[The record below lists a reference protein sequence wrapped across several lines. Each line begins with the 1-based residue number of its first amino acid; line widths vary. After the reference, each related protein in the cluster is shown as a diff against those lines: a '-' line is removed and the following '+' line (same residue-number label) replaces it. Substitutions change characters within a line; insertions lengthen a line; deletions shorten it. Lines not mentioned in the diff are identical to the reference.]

1 LPLDEHVG
9 ELLGHGAIRHV
20 GKHQELGRLHPAILA
35 MRKVTVQPSGQ
46 SFEVEEGESVLTAAL
61 RQGVMLPYGCK
72 NGACGSCKGK
82 ILEGSVDYGHYHA
95 RVLTESERAHGKA
108 LFCQARPLG
117 ELVIECR
124 TIGAAK
130 DIAVRLL
137 PCRVQKLE
145 KVADDV
151 MIVQLKLPANERLQ
165 FLAGQYIDF
174 LLKGGD
180 RRSFSMAN
188 APHADELIELH
199 IRQVAGGNFTDH
211 VFNKMKERDILR
223 LEGPLG
229 SFFLREDSTKPIV
242 FVASGTGF
250 APIKSIIET
259 AFHRKVARPMVLYW
273 GARRPKDLY
282 LNPLPEK
289 WAREHPHF
297 RYVPVISEARPEDQW
312 TGRGG
317 FVHRAVMEDLPDLS
331 GHQVYACG
339 VPIMVDS
346 ARKDFTTQCQ
356 LPEDEFYAD
365 SFTTQ
370 ADLASDELR

>member
-1 LPLDEHVG
+1 MH
-9 ELLGHGAIRHV
+9 
-20 GKHQELGRLHPAILA
+20 
-35 MRKVTVQPSGQ
+35 KVTVQPSKHEFQ
-46 SFEVEEGESVLTAAL
+46 VEPGETVLTAAL

-82 ILEGSVDYGHYHA
+82 ILAGEVDYGHYHA
-95 RVLTESERAHGKA
+95 RVLTEAERAQGKA
-108 LFCQARPLG
+108 LFCQAKPLG

-174 LLKGGD
+174 LLKGGE

-188 APHADELIELH
+188 PPHADEFIELH
-199 IRQVAGGNFTDH
+199 VRHVAGGSFTDH
-211 VFNKMKERDILR
+211 VFGKMKERDILR

-229 SFFLREDSTKPIV
+229 SFFLRDESTKPIV

-250 APIKSIIET
+250 APIKSILES
-259 AFHRKVARPMVLYW
+259 AFKRGVMRPMVLYW
-273 GARRPKDLY
+273 GCRRPKDLY
-282 LNPLPEK
+282 LNHLPQK
-289 WAREHPHF
+289 WAQEHANF
-297 RYVPVISEARPEDQW
+297 RYVPVISEGVAEDAW
-312 TGRGG
+312 TGRTG
-317 FVHRAVMEDLPDLS
+317 FVHRAVLDDFPDLT
-331 GHQVYACG
+331 GYQVYACG

-346 ARKDFTTQCQ
+346 ARRDFTTLRG

-370 ADLASDELR
+370 ADLAADELR

>member
-1 LPLDEHVG
+1 MH
-9 ELLGHGAIRHV
+9 
-20 GKHQELGRLHPAILA
+20 
-35 MRKVTVQPSGQ
+35 KVTVQPSGQ
-46 SFEVEEGESVLTAAL
+46 AFEVQEGESVLTAAL
-61 RQGVMLPYGCK
+61 RQGVRLPYGCK

-82 ILEGSVDYGHYHA
+82 IVAGAVDYGHYHA
-95 RVLTESERAHGKA
+95 RVLTEAERAHGKA
-108 LFCQARPLG
+108 LFCQAKPLG

-137 PCRVQKLE
+137 PCRVQQLE

-151 MIVQLKLPANERLQ
+151 MIVRLKLPANERLQ

-174 LLKGGD
+174 LLKGGE

-199 IRQVAGGNFTDH
+199 IRQVAGGSFTDH
-211 VFNKMKERDILR
+211 VFGKMKERDILR

-229 SFFLREDSTKPIV
+229 SFFLREDSAKPIV

-250 APIKSIIET
+250 APIKSIIES
-259 AFHRKVARPMVLYW
+259 AFRRNVTRSMVLYW

-282 LNPLPEK
+282 MSSIPET
-289 WAREHPHF
+289 WTREQPSF

-312 TGRGG
+312 SGRSG
-317 FVHRAVMEDLPDLS
+317 FVHRAVMQDFPDLS
-331 GHQVYACG
+331 THQVYACG
-339 VPIMVDS
+339 VPVMVDS
-346 ARKDFTTQCQ
+346 ARKDFTALCQ

>member
-1 LPLDEHVG
+1 MH
-9 ELLGHGAIRHV
+9 
-20 GKHQELGRLHPAILA
+20 
-35 MRKVTVQPSGQ
+35 KVTVQPSGQ
-46 SFEVEEGESVLTAAL
+46 SFDAEEGEAVLTAAL

-82 ILEGSVDYGHYHA
+82 IVAGSVDYGHYHA
-95 RVLTESERAHGKA
+95 RVLTEEERAHGKA
-108 LFCQARPLG
+108 LFCQAKPLG

-130 DIAVRLL
+130 DIAVKLL
-137 PCRVQKLE
+137 PCRVQKLD

-165 FLAGQYIDF
+165 FLPGQYIDF
-174 LLKGGD
+174 LLKGGE

-188 APHADELIELH
+188 SPHADELVELH
-199 IRQVAGGNFTDH
+199 IRHVAGGNFTDH
-211 VFNKMKERDILR
+211 VFGKMKERDILR

-229 SFFLREDSTKPIV
+229 SFFLREDGAKPIV

-250 APIKSIIET
+250 APIKSIIES
-259 AFHRKVARPMVLYW
+259 AFYKKIERPMVLYW

-282 LNPLPEK
+282 LNALPEK
-289 WAREHPHF
+289 WVREHATF
-297 RYVPVISEARPEDQW
+297 RYVPVISEARPEDAW
-312 TGRGG
+312 SGRSG
-317 FVHRAVMEDLPDLS
+317 FVHRAVMEDMPDLS

-346 ARKDFTTQCQ
+346 ARKDYIEKCG

-365 SFTTQ
+365 SFTTA
-370 ADLASDELR
+370 ADLATDEIK

>member
-1 LPLDEHVG
+1 M
-9 ELLGHGAIRHV
+9 
-20 GKHQELGRLHPAILA
+20 Q
-35 MRKVTVQPSGQ
+35 KVTVQPSGH
-46 SFEVEEGESVLTAAL
+46 SFEVQEGESVLTAAL

-82 ILEGSVDYGHYHA
+82 ILQGGVDYGHYHA
-95 RVLTESERAHGKA
+95 RVLTEAEKAHGKA
-108 LFCQARPLG
+108 LFCQAKPLG

-180 RRSFSMAN
+180 RRSFSMGN
-188 APHADELIELH
+188 PPHADEFLELH
-199 IRQVAGGNFTDH
+199 VRQVAGGTFTDH

-229 SFFLREDSTKPIV
+229 SFFLREDSEKPIV

-250 APIKSIIET
+250 APIKSIIES
-259 AFHRKVARPMVLYW
+259 ALHRNNARPMVLYW

-282 LNPLPEK
+282 LNALPEK
-289 WAREHPHF
+289 WAREHANF

-312 TGRGG
+312 TGRSG
-317 FVHRAVMEDLPDLS
+317 FVHRAVMQDLPDLS
-331 GHQVYACG
+331 RYQVYACG

-346 ARKDFTTQCQ
+346 ARKDFTERCQ

>member
-1 LPLDEHVG
+1 MH
-9 ELLGHGAIRHV
+9 
-20 GKHQELGRLHPAILA
+20 
-35 MRKVTVQPSGQ
+35 KVTVQPSGQ
-46 SFEVEEGESVLTAAL
+46 TFDVEEGEAVLTAAL

-82 ILEGSVDYGHYHA
+82 IVSGTVDYGHYHA
-95 RVLTESERAHGKA
+95 RVLTEAERAHGKA
-108 LFCQARPLG
+108 LFCQAKPLG

-137 PCRVQKLE
+137 PCRVQQLE

-151 MIVQLKLPANERLQ
+151 MIVRLKLPANERLQ

-174 LLKGGD
+174 LLKGGE

-188 APHADELIELH
+188 APHTDDLLELH
-199 IRQVAGGNFTDH
+199 IRQVAGGNFTEH
-211 VFNKMKERDILR
+211 VFGKMKERDILR

-229 SFFLREDSTKPIV
+229 SFFLREDSAKPIV
-242 FVASGTGF
+242 LVASGTGF
-250 APIKSIIET
+250 APIKSIVES
-259 AFHRKVARPMVLYW
+259 AVHRKITRPMVLYW

-282 LNPLPEK
+282 LNSLPES

-312 TGRGG
+312 SGRTG
-317 FVHRAVMEDLPDLS
+317 FVHRAVMQDLPDLS
-331 GHQVYACG
+331 AHQVYACG

-346 ARKDFTTQCQ
+346 ARKDFIAQCR

>member
-1 LPLDEHVG
+1 MH
-9 ELLGHGAIRHV
+9 
-20 GKHQELGRLHPAILA
+20 
-35 MRKVTVQPSGQ
+35 KVTVQPSGQ
-46 SFEVEEGESVLTAAL
+46 SFDVEESESVLTAAL

-82 ILEGSVDYGHYHA
+82 IVSGTVDYGHYHA
-95 RVLTESERAHGKA
+95 RVLTEEERAHGKA

-137 PCRVQKLE
+137 PCRVQKLD

-151 MIVQLKLPANERLQ
+151 VIVQLKLPANERLQ

-174 LLKGGD
+174 LLKGGE

-188 APHADELIELH
+188 PPHADELIELH
-199 IRQVAGGNFTDH
+199 IRHVAGGSFTDH
-211 VFNKMKERDILR
+211 VFGKMKERDILR

-229 SFFLREDSTKPIV
+229 SFFLREDSAKPIV

-250 APIKSIIET
+250 APIKSIIES
-259 AFHRKVARPMVLYW
+259 AFHRKVERPMVLYW
-273 GARRPKDLY
+273 GCRRPKDLY
-282 LNPLPEK
+282 LNALAQK
-289 WAREHPHF
+289 WALEHPQF
-297 RYVPVISEARPEDQW
+297 RYVPVTSEARPEDAW
-312 TGRGG
+312 SGRSG
-317 FVHRAVMEDLPDLS
+317 FVHRAVMQDLPDLS
-331 GHQVYACG
+331 GYQVYACG
-339 VPIMVDS
+339 VPAMIDA
-346 ARKDFTTQCQ
+346 ARKDFITQCQ

-365 SFTTQ
+365 SFTTA
-370 ADLASDELR
+370 ADLATDEIK

>member
-1 LPLDEHVG
+1 MH
-9 ELLGHGAIRHV
+9 
-20 GKHQELGRLHPAILA
+20 
-35 MRKVTVQPSGQ
+35 KVTVQPSGQ
-46 SFEVEEGESVLTAAL
+46 SFDAEEGEAVLTAAL

-82 ILEGSVDYGHYHA
+82 IVAGSVDYGHYHA
-95 RVLTESERAHGKA
+95 RVLTEEERAHGKA
-108 LFCQARPLG
+108 LFCQAKPLG

-130 DIAVRLL
+130 DIAVKLL
-137 PCRVQKLE
+137 PCRVQKLD

-165 FLAGQYIDF
+165 FLPGQYIDF
-174 LLKGGD
+174 LLKGGE

-188 APHADELIELH
+188 SPHADELVELH
-199 IRQVAGGNFTDH
+199 IRHVAGGNFTDH
-211 VFNKMKERDILR
+211 VFGKMKERDILR

-229 SFFLREDSTKPIV
+229 SFFLREDGAKPIV

-250 APIKSIIET
+250 APIKSIIES
-259 AFHRKVARPMVLYW
+259 AFYKKIERPMVLYW

-282 LNPLPEK
+282 LNALPEK
-289 WAREHPHF
+289 WVREHATF
-297 RYVPVISEARPEDQW
+297 RYVPVISEARPEDAW
-312 TGRGG
+312 SGRSG
-317 FVHRAVMEDLPDLS
+317 FVHRAVMEDMPALS

-346 ARKDFTTQCQ
+346 ARKDFIEKCG

-365 SFTTQ
+365 SFTTA
-370 ADLASDELR
+370 ADLATDEIK

>member
-1 LPLDEHVG
+1 MH
-9 ELLGHGAIRHV
+9 
-20 GKHQELGRLHPAILA
+20 
-35 MRKVTVQPSGQ
+35 KVTVQPSGQ
-46 SFEVEEGESVLTAAL
+46 SFEAGEGEAVLTAAL

-82 ILEGSVDYGHYHA
+82 ILAGSVDYGHYHA
-95 RVLTESERAHGKA
+95 RVLTEEERAHGKA
-108 LFCQARPLG
+108 LFCQAKPLG

-130 DIAVRLL
+130 DIAVKLL
-137 PCRVQKLE
+137 PCRVQQLE

-151 MIVQLKLPANERLQ
+151 MIVRLKLPANERLQ
-165 FLAGQYIDF
+165 FLPGQYIDF
-174 LLKGGD
+174 LLKGGE

-188 APHADELIELH
+188 TPHTDELVELH
-199 IRQVAGGNFTDH
+199 VRQVPGGNFTDH
-211 VFNKMKERDILR
+211 VFHKMKERDILR

-229 SFFLREDSTKPIV
+229 SFFLREDSAKPIV

-250 APIKSIIET
+250 APIKSIIES
-259 AFHRKVARPMVLYW
+259 AFYKKIERPMVLYW

-282 LNPLPEK
+282 LNALPEK
-289 WAREHPHF
+289 WAREHANF
-297 RYVPVISEARPEDQW
+297 RYVPVISEARPEDAW
-312 TGRGG
+312 SGRSG
-317 FVHRAVMEDLPDLS
+317 FVHRAVMEDMPDLS

-346 ARKDFTTQCQ
+346 ARRDFIEKCG

-370 ADLASDELR
+370 ADLASDEIK